1 MSMDATAFA
10 VDELGGEYAD
20 GLYRN
25 DVIAQVIPGL
35 TAVDAH
41 AIEEYRAM
49 GFLAVDRALT
59 AEETGAAIFGL
70 QAVID
75 DPSDRVDLQFEAVA
89 AGRLDALTSEEKAD
103 SIRRLMKFSDDD
115 ERLRAIAYHPEI
127 LRIARE
133 IIGVDDIVMF
143 QDMALLKPPG
153 VGREKPWH
161 QDKAFFNI
169 DLNATVVGVWIA
181 LDEATF
187 ENGCMHV
194 LPGSHAE
201 GPVPH
206 FARRDWQICD
216 TDVALAKDVA
226 VPLAPGGLLFF
237 DGLIHHG
244 TPANRTDSRRRA
256 LQFHYVDRR
265 VVTIPEDDRLSV
277 YGLEGRGATC

>member
-1 MSMDATAFA
+1 MSTDTLTGG
-10 VDELGGEYAD
+10 VDTLGGEYSEH
-20 GLYRN
+20 LYRN
-25 DVIAQVIPGL
+25 DVVAQ
-35 TAVDAH
+35 AVPDLAAIDAD

-49 GFLAVDRALT
+49 GFLAVDHALT
-59 AEETGAAIFGL
+59 AEETASAIVGL
-70 QAVID
+70 KTVID
-75 DPSDRVDLQFEAVA
+75 EASDRIDLQFEAAVA
-89 AGRLDALTSEEKAD
+89 DQLESLTPDEKAD
-103 SIRRLMKFSDDD
+103 SIRRLMKFVNED
-115 ERLRAIAYHPEI
+115 ERLHSIAYHPEI
-127 LRIARE
+127 LRVARE
-133 IIGVDDIVMF
+133 IIGTDDIIMF

-194 LPGSHAE
+194 LPGSHSE

-216 TDVALAKDVA
+216 TDVALARDVA
-226 VPLAPGGLLFF
+226 VPLKPGGLLFF

-244 TPANRTDSRRRA
+244 TPANRTDTRRRA
-256 LQFHYVDRR
+256 IQFHYVDRN
-265 VVTIPEDDRLSV
+265 VFTIPEEDRLEV
-277 YGLEGRGATC
+277 YGLEGRGVTC

>member
-1 MSMDATAFA
+1 MGTTTTNPAIDT
-10 VDELGGEYAD
+10 LGGEYSEN
-20 GLYRN
+20 LYRK
-25 DVIAQVIPGL
+25 DVIAQ
-35 TAVDAH
+35 AVPDFAAIDEDAV
-41 AIEEYRAM
+41 EEYRAM
-49 GFLAVDRALT
+49 GYLVVGRALS
-59 AEETGAAIFGL
+59 AEDVELSIAGL
-70 QAVID
+70 KTLINKA
-75 DPSDRVDLQFEAVA
+75 SDRIDLQFEAAVA
-89 AGRLDALTSEEKAD
+89 ERLDELSADEKAD
-103 SIRRLMKFSDDD
+103 SVRKLMHFVQED

-127 LRIARE
+127 LRFARKM
-133 IIGVDDIVMF
+133 IGTDDIILL

-194 LPGSHAE
+194 LPGSHKE
-201 GPVPH
+201 GPMPH
-206 FARRDWQICD
+206 FVRRDWQICD

-244 TPANRTDSRRRA
+244 TPANRTKTRRRA

-265 VVTIPEDDRLSV
+265 AITIPEEERLAV
-277 YGLEGRGATC
+277 YGLEGRGAEC